1 MSGFENV
8 IYILDWVFLK
18 VILLPYALLAW
29 ATRSPYSE
37 RHARSNFTLCLEID
51 INLIL
56 EDGIVFTSK
65 LKP

>member
-1 MSGFENV
+1 MSGVENV

-18 VILLPYALLAW
+18 VILLPHALLAW

-51 INLIL
+51 INLI
-56 EDGIVFTSK
+56 
-65 LKP
+65 